1 MPPKTV
7 NVIGAGLAGVEAA
20 HFLARHRFCVRLFE
34 ARPLWRSCAH
44 LTDNFAELICS
55 NSLKSTEEGSASAL
69 LKEEMRAFDSII
81 IEAAL
86 ATKVAAGK
94 ALAVD
99 REGFAKYITQK
110 ISSFE
115 NIEVVRRE
123 ILSLDDKSLN
133 DADFTIVASGPLT
146 SDSLASSIAKLSE
159 NSSDLY
165 FYDAIAPIVEAD
177 SIDMNIAFRA
187 NRWGK
192 GESSDGDYINCPM
205 NKEEY
210 ERFVA
215 ELIAAKKVPSRNFEE
230 LKCFEG
236 CMPVEVMASRHVDA
250 LRHGPMKPFGIDD
263 PKTGRFPYAIVQLR
277 QDDTHATLF
286 NMVGFQ
292 TRMTYPEQ
300 ERIFRMIPALENAKF
315 ERLGSMHRNTYI
327 NSPRLLNER
336 LELKNARGVY
346 FAGQITGVEGYL
358 ESAACG
364 ICAAGFAS
372 GAFASEIPATTA
384 FGALMAHLKNS
395 NPDNF
400 QPMKIMWGI
409 FPQLHQAPSTSRGPR
424 RDERKILYLERA
436 RHDFAAWKK
445 ESYRCSE

>member
-1 MPPKTV
+1 MPSKII
-7 NVIGAGLAGVEAA
+7 NIIGAGLAGVEAA
-20 HFLARHRFCVRLFE
+20 AFFAKRGALVRLFE
-34 ARPLWRSCAH
+34 ARPLWRSSAH
-44 LTDNFAELICS
+44 SSDDLAELICS

-69 LKEEMRAFDSII
+69 LKEEMRAFGSII
-81 IEAAL
+81 IEAAE

-99 REGFAKYITQK
+99 RVGFSKYITKK

-115 NIEVVRRE
+115 NVELIRKEVV
-123 ILSLDDKSLN
+123 SLDDEALCG
-133 DADFTIVASGPLT
+133 ADLTIIASGPLT
-146 SDSLASSIAKLSE
+146 SDRLAESVALVCG
-159 NSSDLY
+159 DPHGLY

-177 SIDMNIAFRA
+177 SINMNIAFRA

-192 GESSDGDYINCPM
+192 GENLDGDYVNCPM

-215 ELIAAKKVPSRNFEE
+215 ELIASKKVPSRNFEE

-236 CMPVEVMASRHVDA
+236 CMPVEVMASRHADA

-263 PKTGRFPYAIVQLR
+263 PRTGRFPYAIVQLR

-315 ERLGSMHRNTYI
+315 ARLGSMHRNTYI
-327 NSPRLLNER
+327 NSPRLLSGR
-336 LELKNARGVY
+336 LELKNKSGLY

-364 ICAAGFAS
+364 ICAAGFSS
-372 GAFASEIPATTA
+372 GAFATEIPPTTA
-384 FGALMAHLKNS
+384 LGALMAHLKNS

-400 QPMKIMWGI
+400 QPMKMMWGI
-409 FPQLHQAPSTSRGPR
+409 FPKLAAAPSTSRGPR
-424 RDERKILYLERA
+424 RDERKLLYLERA
-436 RHDFAAWKK
+436 RRDFALWQK
-445 ESYRCSE
+445 ELFR